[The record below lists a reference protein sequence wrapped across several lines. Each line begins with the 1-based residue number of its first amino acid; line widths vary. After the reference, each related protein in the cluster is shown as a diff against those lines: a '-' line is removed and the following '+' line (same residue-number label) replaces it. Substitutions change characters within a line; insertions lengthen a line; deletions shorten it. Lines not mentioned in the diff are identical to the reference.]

1 METKG
6 FTGWIILELFGRQV
20 LAGAA
25 SEQMVA
31 GVIFLRLDVPELD
44 GIPAWTKFYG
54 PAAIYSITPTT
65 EDMVMEALR
74 HLRPRPVEPWV
85 VPVRQITKHT
95 FDESED

>member
-20 LAGAA
+20 LAGMAR
-25 SEQMVA
+25 EEMVCGA
-31 GVIFLRLDVPELD
+31 IMLRIDVPELD
-44 GIPAWTKFYG
+44 GVPSWTKLYG

-85 VPVRQITKHT
+85 LPVKQIAAHREHY
-95 FDESED
+95 DEG